1 MTNDNGEKDTLKVF
15 KTAIGNHARGHI
27 NQRQIDEI
35 TQNILPNIDSDPSQ
49 IGIIT
54 PYRDQ
59 VKEIRKNID
68 NREILID
75 TVHKFQGREKDVM
88 IMSTV
93 DDEITDFSDD
103 KNLLN
108 VAVSRAVKNFYII
121 INPND
126 KNKNT
131 NIVDLVNYIEYN
143 NFDVVESDIYSIFDY
158 LYLQYRN
165 EKEKLLENVKKVS
178 YYDSENLMYNLI
190 KSIFSEY
197 HFTNLGLIA
206 HLPLKE
212 IFKNLDK
219 LNENEKRFVT
229 DTDSH
234 VDFMIYNK
242 VSKMPILAIEVDG
255 YVFHKEGTKQHE
267 RDILKDGIFAK
278 YDLPLMRLNT
288 TESGEKEKIVSK
300 LNELSA

>member
-1 MTNDNGEKDTLKVF
+1 M
-15 KTAIGNHARGHI
+15 
-27 NQRQIDEI
+27 
-35 TQNILPNIDSDPSQ
+35 
-49 IGIIT
+49 
-54 PYRDQ
+54 
-59 VKEIRKNID
+59 
-68 NREILID
+68 
-75 TVHKFQGREKDVM
+75 
-88 IMSTV
+88 
-93 DDEITDFSDD
+93 
-103 KNLLN
+103 
-108 VAVSRAVKNFYII
+108 
-121 INPND
+121 
-126 KNKNT
+126 
-131 NIVDLVNYIEYN
+131 
-143 NFDVVESDIYSIFDY
+143 ESDIYSIFDY

-165 EKEKLLENVKKVS
+165 EKEKLLENAKKVS

-288 TESGEKEKIVSK
+288 TGSGEKEKIVSK